1 MRWAPTIL
9 VSTVAVWTIAL
20 AGCGSQSS
28 MNCTPSFTLS
38 AAPATDPVVEPNHT
52 DPPPGNQEQFIA
64 ALFPTAA
71 GSGCAV
77 PQVVEKVAANW
88 TVSDPVHVTISSANN
103 ATNGVATCIGATSG
117 PATVTAS
124 YTQNSVTKTAT
135 NSLICK

>member
-9 VSTVAVWTIAL
+9 VLAIAVWTIAL

-64 ALFPTAA
+64 ALFPTAT

-117 PATVTAS
+117 PVTVTAS
-124 YTQNSVTKTAT
+124 YTQNSVTKTAA